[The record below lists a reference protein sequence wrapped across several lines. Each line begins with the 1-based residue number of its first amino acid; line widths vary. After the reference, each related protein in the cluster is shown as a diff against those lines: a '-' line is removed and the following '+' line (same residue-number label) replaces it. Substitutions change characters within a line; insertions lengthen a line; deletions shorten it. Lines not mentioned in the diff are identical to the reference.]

1 MKHLGT
7 SSSHA
12 EASRGGSSSRRPG
25 AYPHRAGV
33 KARAEHGNSLE
44 TTPALRR
51 RGLFRPLSG
60 GVTRAF
66 ASAIGEP
73 TAEPSRH
80 PSAVH
85 PNPQATTHRAALD
98 PKGAA

>member
-25 AYPHRAGV
+25 AYPHRAGA
-33 KARAEHGNSLE
+33 KARADAFLLE
-44 TTPALRR
+44 TTPAASVV
-51 RGLFRPLSG
+51 GGFSRPLSG

-66 ASAIGEP
+66 TSAIGEP